1 MRREALAGSLGCLRR
16 PALSPHLAIF
26 CGKCAHGIM
35 ETLAHVPGRTVAPCA
50 AKSSPDGCSANA
62 LDNQPAEPAGTAPEP
77 PLVVAKCSVMMGGNW
92 CRADGCLGAQ
102 DRNLAALGAAGA
114 PSSRKFRLRRRP
126 WHLCSKINPAIR
138 QISPSSAHST
148 LVSFTPSE
156 VVMLCAWN
164 ISCNLGLE
172 SPLAQTELRCWST
185 KRRRQRRRRWRRR
198 RRQERCWGAT
208 EARVQPAEAL
218 RRRRRP
224 SRPPPATAPVPPEG
238 AVGGEGARPVQ

>member
-1 MRREALAGSLGCLRR
+1 LARWRGGVRKWRGGVRRGKAPCRGRSLGRSAPSEPMKLPSEACMRREALAGSLGCLRR

-35 ETLAHVPGRTVAPCA
+35 ETLAHVPGRMVAPCA

-102 DRNLAALGAAGA
+102 DRNLAALGAAGT

-138 QISPSSAHST
+138 QISPSSARSYFGQLYSLSGRDVMRVEHS
-148 LVSFTPSE
+148 L
-156 VVMLCAWN
+156 
-164 ISCNLGLE
+164 
-172 SPLAQTELRCWST
+172 
-185 KRRRQRRRRWRRR
+185 
-198 RRQERCWGAT
+198 
-208 EARVQPAEAL
+208 
-218 RRRRRP
+218 P
-224 SRPPPATAPVPPEG
+224 SR
-238 AVGGEGARPVQ
+238 VGVTRDF